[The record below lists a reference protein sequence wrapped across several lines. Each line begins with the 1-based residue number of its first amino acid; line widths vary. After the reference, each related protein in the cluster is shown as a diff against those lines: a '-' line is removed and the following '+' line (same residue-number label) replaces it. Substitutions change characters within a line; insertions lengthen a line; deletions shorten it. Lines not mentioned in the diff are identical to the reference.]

1 MPEPELEPT
10 PIPALMTCEVTATG
24 WVVLSGAKIGEGDG
38 VGRREMLGEA
48 EGVCVWERVSEGVPG
63 VLDALVGSVREERG
77 ARASW
82 RERLRIISDFILI
95 GRAEPW
101 SL

>member
-1 MPEPELEPT
+1 
-10 PIPALMTCEVTATG
+10 
-24 WVVLSGAKIGEGDG
+24 VLSGAKIGEGEG
-38 VGRREMLGEA
+38 VGRREAFGEA
-48 EGVCVWERVSEGVPG
+48 EGVCVWEGGSDGVPG
-63 VLDALVGSVREERG
+63 VLEALVASAREERG

-82 RERLRIISDFILI
+82 RERLRMMSDFILI